1 MAAIGVN
8 SDIPQLQIRFV
19 TKQDQYAVPDYP
31 LSVPATVAP
40 EDLNTLL
47 NTLLQETT
55 NLSVP
60 ISFNFLIAAEFL
72 RLPLSAHINDHGLST
87 EEVISIEYI
96 EKHPPPEPKNCLI
109 HDDWV
114 SSVAVA
120 EKWILTG
127 CYDNTLHIWTSKGQH
142 KLTIPGHTAPVKA
155 VAWISLT
162 GEVGTFVSASQDQ
175 TAIIWQWN
183 IQTNAVDCVHV
194 CRGHEQGLESIGVS
208 INAEDM
214 VTGGWDNMLKVWEVV
229 GDESDEP
236 EKKKAKVD
244 KGRTRIPKRTM
255 KGHKEAISGTVWMD
269 NNDLISSSWDHTI
282 KIWDAE
288 LGGMKHEIVGN
299 KSFFDVDF
307 SKIGRVLVTA
317 SADRHVRIY
326 DPRSNEGSVV
336 KSTLTSHTQWVQTVR
351 WSTTDINMFLSGGYD
366 SCLKLW
372 DIRSPTVPLY
382 ELSGHE
388 DKVFSCNW
396 SNPKLMVSGGADNTV
411 RIFQSSSALH

>member
-1 MAAIGVN
+1 MAGTSTS
-8 SDIPQLQIRFV
+8 SDVPQLQIRFI
-19 TKQDQYAVPDYP
+19 TKQECYAVPDYP
-31 LSVPATVAP
+31 LSVPAPITP

-47 NTLLQETT
+47 NTLLRETV
-55 NLSVP
+55 NLSAS
-60 ISFNFLIAAEFL
+60 ISFDFLVSSEFL
-72 RLPLSAHINDHGLST
+72 RSPLSTHISDRGLST
-87 EEVISIEYI
+87 EDVILIEYL
-96 EKHPPPEPKNCLI
+96 EKHPPPEPQNCLL

-114 SSVAVA
+114 ASVAVA

-127 CYDNTLHIWTSKGQH
+127 CYDNTLHIWTAKGNH
-142 KLTIPGHTAPVKA
+142 KLTIPGHTAAVKS

-162 GEVGTFVSASQDQ
+162 DELGMFVSASQDQ

-183 IQTNAVDCVHV
+183 IHTNSVECVHV
-194 CRGHEQGLESIGVS
+194 CRGHEQGLESVGVS
-208 INAEDM
+208 TDAEHM
-214 VTGGWDNMLKVWEVV
+214 ATGAWDNMLKVWGTSEN
-229 GDESDEP
+229 ESDEP

-244 KGRTRIPKRTM
+244 KGKTRVPKRTM
-255 KGHKEAISGTVWMD
+255 KGHKEAISGTVWVD
-269 NNDLISSSWDHTI
+269 RNELISSSWDHTI
-282 KIWDAE
+282 KVWDAE

-307 SKIGRVLVTA
+307 SRIGRVLVTA

-336 KSTLTSHTQWVQTVR
+336 KSTLTSHTQWVQTVC
-351 WSTTDINMFLSGGYD
+351 WSTTDANMFLSGGYD
-366 SCLKLW
+366 NCLKLW
-372 DIRSPTVPLY
+372 DTRSPTAPLY

-411 RIFQSSSALH
+411 RIFKSSNTLH